1 MSGTTPTMTCEIF
14 GDRLMDF
21 LEGDVDGA
29 TGAALE
35 AHARSCAAC
44 GALLADLR
52 RLSADAS
59 HRPTLTPS
67 RDLWSGIAARIDTPV
82 VTLAERRPFWKSPRV
97 VSLAVAAAVVFAAAL
112 GYEMANRGVAGPT
125 GAGAPAQ
132 RTAALPS
139 PTADTALPAAA
150 ATVPMP
156 MRAPAPT
163 AARLAANRAAN
174 ATPAAVEKSYDAEIA
189 GLRTIVNSRR
199 SRLDS
204 TTVAVIE
211 KNLAVIDSAIAQ
223 CKVALSKD
231 PASRFLMQSLSQS
244 LDTKV
249 QLLRI
254 AAALPSST

>member
-1 MSGTTPTMTCEIF
+1 MSDTTPTMTCEIF

-21 LEGDVDGA
+21 LEGEVDGA

-44 GALLADLR
+44 GPLLADLR
-52 RLSADAS
+52 RLSTDAS
-59 HRPTLTPS
+59 RLPTLAPS
-67 RDLWSGIAARIDTPV
+67 RDLWNGIAARIDAPV
-82 VTLAERRPFWKSPRV
+82 VALAARRPFWKSPRV
-97 VSLAVAAAVVFAAAL
+97 LSLAVAAAVVFAAAL

-125 GAGAPAQ
+125 GAAAPAQ
-132 RTAALPS
+132 RTAALPA
-139 PTADTALPAAA
+139 PTADTARPAAA
-150 ATVPMP
+150 AAPV
-156 MRAPAPT
+156 RAPAPT
-163 AARLAANRAAN
+163 AATLAANRAAD

-211 KNLAVIDSAIAQ
+211 KNLTVIDSAIAQ

>member
-59 HRPTLTPS
+59 HLPTRTPS

-82 VTLAERRPFWKSPRV
+82 VTLAARRPFWKSRRV
-97 VSLAVAAAVVFAAAL
+97 LSLAVAAAVVFAAAL
-112 GYEMANRGVAGPT
+112 GYEMANRGVAGP
-125 GAGAPAQ
+125 AGTAAPAQ

-139 PTADTALPAAA
+139 PAADTARPAAA
-150 ATVPMP
+150 APAPV
-156 MRAPAPT
+156 RAPTST
-163 AARLAANRAAN
+163 AATLAANRAAD

-199 SRLDS
+199 SHLDS

-211 KNLAVIDSAIAQ
+211 KNLVVIDSAIAQ
-223 CKVALSKD
+223 CKVALAKD

>member
-35 AHARSCAAC
+35 AHARACAAC
-44 GALLADLR
+44 GPLLADLR

-59 HRPTLTPS
+59 HLPALTPP
-67 RDLWSGIAARIDTPV
+67 RDLWSGIAARIDTQV
-82 VTLAERRPFWKSPRV
+82 VALAERRPFWKSPRV
-97 VSLAVAAAVVFAAAL
+97 LSLAVAAAVVFAAAL
-112 GYEMANRGVAGPT
+112 GYEMAKRGVAGP
-125 GAGAPAQ
+125 AAAAAPAQ

-139 PTADTALPAAA
+139 PTADTALPTAA
-150 ATVPMP
+150 ATAPV
-156 MRAPAPT
+156 RAPAPT
-163 AARLAANRAAN
+163 AAMLAANRAAD

-189 GLRTIVNSRR
+189 GLRMIVNSRR
-199 SRLDS
+199 SHLDS

-211 KNLAVIDSAIAQ
+211 KNLGVIDSAIAQ
-223 CKVALSKD
+223 CKVALAKD